1 MNLKY
6 YKTGRLV
13 AFLLILPIL
22 VNPLSKYLL
31 ALISKNALLSQINNY
46 LDTFSTLGLITI
58 IFLFINYFGW
68 KCFVFKWLIN
78 IPNLNGRYEG
88 ILISSF
94 ENPDGTKMRKKCIM
108 EIKQNASSI
117 HIHSYF
123 GDMESSE
130 NTSSS
135 YSVSEHLSEDNDGI
149 FKLYYIFTNE
159 TEMLQTQLNNHIG
172 TSKFRYYEDI
182 KTLKGDYYNQRKNNG
197 TIEVVFQQKK
207 LLGRL

>member
-6 YKTGRLV
+6 YKTAELIT
-13 AFLLILPIL
+13 FLLILPIFL
-22 VNPLSKYLL
+22 NPLSKFILG
-31 ALISKNALLSQINNY
+31 LISKNNFLSQINNY
-46 LDTFSTLGLITI
+46 LDTFSTLGLITL
-58 IFLFINYFGW
+58 IFLFINYIGW
-68 KCFVFKWLIN
+68 KLIIFKWLIN
-78 IPNLNGRYEG
+78 VPNLSGRYEG
-88 ILISSF
+88 VLISSF
-94 ENPDGTKMRKKCIM
+94 ENSDGSKVRKKCIM

-123 GDMESSE
+123 GDFDSLES
-130 NTSSS
+130 TSSS
-135 YSVSEHLSEDNDGI
+135 YSVSEHLIEDNDGI

-159 TEMLQTQLNNHIG
+159 TEILQAQLNNHIG
-172 TSKFRYYEDI
+172 TSKFRYYKDI

>member
-6 YKTGRLV
+6 YRTGRLV
-13 AFLLILPIL
+13 TFMLILPIL
-22 VNPLSKYLL
+22 VNPLSSYLL
-31 ALISKNALLSQINNY
+31 NLIKKNDFLSQVNNY

-68 KCFVFKWLIN
+68 KYIIFKWLIN
-78 IPNLNGRYEG
+78 IPDLNGRYQG

-94 ENPDGTKMRKKCIM
+94 ENSDGTKVKKKCTM

-123 GDMESSE
+123 GDLDSSE

-135 YSVSEHLSEDNDGI
+135 YSVSEHLSEDTDGI

-172 TSKFRYYEDI
+172 TSKFRYYKDI